1 MSVPIITVDGPA
13 ASGKTSLAYALAQRL
28 AYHVLISGALYR
40 SVAYL
45 VQQKNDLLEDKKLL
59 VAEIMAAKISFRLNQ
74 QGVQLWLNNQDLS
87 ELIRSEACAELASR
101 LSEIK
106 EVRAALIGYQRS
118 FRVAPG
124 LLAEG
129 RDMGTVVFPEA
140 KLKLYLTANSAA
152 RARRRYQQLRQSKV
166 HVKIKEVH
174 QQIIERDRRDM
185 SRATSPLQYASD
197 TVLIDN
203 TKQSLEQT
211 ITHVLK
217 LKKAIYG

>member
-13 ASGKTSLAYALAQRL
+13 ASGKTSLAHALAQRL
-28 AYHVLISGALYR
+28 AYHLLISGALYR

-45 VQQKNDLLEDKKLL
+45 VQQKNNLLEDKKLL

-74 QGVQLWLNNQDLS
+74 QGVQVWLNNQDLS

-118 FRVAPG
+118 FWVAPG

-140 KLKLYLTANSAA
+140 KLKLYLTANSAT

-166 HVKIKEVH
+166 HVRIEEVH
-174 QQIIERDRRDM
+174 KQIIERDRRDM

-197 TVLIDN
+197 AVLIDN
-203 TKQSLEQT
+203 TKQSFEET
-211 ITHVLK
+211 IAHVLK